1 LTREIHCVRR
11 VGKDT
16 LDLTTCLT
24 HRFSRVALAICFC
37 ATIAIF
43 AGKASAQ
50 TADTED
56 RAQLLANPPG
66 FHPGRNVSE
75 EGADEGTTSDN
86 DSDLGTQEI
95 LRRAPVYQP
104 FTALVSVPFFYTSNV
119 GLSHQNVRSDFIT
132 APQESVTYV
141 PHITRNLYADIAVQ
155 DSYFAY
161 ARSSELDFN
170 SLDLR
175 AGLDY
180 IFTECHNLIVRGY
193 YDFNRLDSKG
203 SFQDF
208 DNHSFNFGAEMPFRF
223 GQAEQISIGTAAN
236 ISAAGTP
243 DLARRDQYDFYVGYD
258 INLTRAFSIDAVERL
273 SVRDYVHGNRVDVSE
288 ITVLSANYRFNKYF
302 TGSFISTFAANDSNH
317 DTFDYGVLNVGGA
330 LSLSVKF

>member
-1 LTREIHCVRR
+1 MTCEIHYARR
-11 VGKDT
+11 VGKET
-16 LDLTTCLT
+16 LDFTHCLT
-24 HRFSRVALAICFC
+24 HRFSRVALAICSC

-66 FHPGRNVSE
+66 FHPGRNE
-75 EGADEGTTSDN
+75 EGANEGTTSDN

-104 FTALVSVPFFYTSNV
+104 FTALMSVPFFYTSNV

-132 APQESVTYV
+132 VPQESVAYV
-141 PHITRNLYADIAVQ
+141 PHITRNLYADLSVQ

-208 DNHSFNFGAEMPFRF
+208 SNHSFNFGAELPFRF

-236 ISAAGTP
+236 ISVAGTP
-243 DLARRDQYDFYVGYD
+243 DVARRDQYDFYVGYD
-258 INLTRAFSIDAVERL
+258 INLTRAFSVDAIERF
-273 SVRDYVHGNRVDVSE
+273 SVRDYVQGDRVDVSE
-288 ITVLSANYRFNKYF
+288 VTALSANYRFNRYI
-302 TGSFISTFAANDSNH
+302 TGSFISTFAVNDSNH